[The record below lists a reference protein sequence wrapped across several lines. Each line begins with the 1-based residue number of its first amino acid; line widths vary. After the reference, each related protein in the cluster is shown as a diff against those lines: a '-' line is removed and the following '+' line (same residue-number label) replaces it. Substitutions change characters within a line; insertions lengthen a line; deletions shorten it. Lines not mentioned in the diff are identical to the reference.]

1 MVIALVSS
9 SCSGYR
15 GTGGWGM
22 DTCTIHVC
30 VAWHMLV
37 HFCSCPQSQLATLCA
52 TTGQVGV
59 KMTVCVCVCVPVQP
73 LIGGGGGGGDMIIM
87 NDREHLWADTHCM
100 WGGLWES
107 LCASRL
113 TCDVIGRNHTLK

>member
-1 MVIALVSS
+1 MYYTCMCCMAHARALLQLPTITASDFV
-9 SCSGYR
+9 CYHRPSG
-15 GTGGWGM
+15 
-22 DTCTIHVC
+22 
-30 VAWHMLV
+30 
-37 HFCSCPQSQLATLCA
+37 
-52 TTGQVGV
+52 GQDDR
-59 KMTVCVCVCVPVQP
+59 VCVPVQP
-73 LIGGGGGGGDMIIM
+73 LIGGGGGGDMIIM